1 MPLKK
6 LKKLKKSYFCKII
19 IACVPYSYGCGYLG
33 IGLSAACGRVTSN
46 LANDEG

>member
-19 IACVPYSYGCGYLG
+19 IACVPYSYGCGYPG
-33 IGLSAACGRVTSN
+33 IGLSAGMRSCHIKSRQR
-46 LANDEG
+46 